1 MKQISFSEVE
11 FEGKKRTTRREVFL
25 SEMEKVT
32 PWAEVLEVIGPH
44 YPKGKR
50 DRPPVG
56 LERMLRVYLV
66 QQWYGLSDEQL
77 CSKSSVFR
85 GVWVFWIPGDT
96 RFDDRVHNRQH
107 LMHASDQGD
116 LFELAFGEQ
125 PFVEDLDHRVVPYGA
140 QGRHV

>member
-32 PWAEVLEVIGPH
+32 PWAEVLGVIGPH

-50 DRPPVG
+50 GRPPVG

-66 QQWYGLSDEQL
+66 QQWYGLSDE
-77 CSKSSVFR
+77 
-85 GVWVFWIPGDT
+85 G
-96 RFDDRVHNRQH
+96 
-107 LMHASDQGD
+107 
-116 LFELAFGEQ
+116 
-125 PFVEDLDHRVVPYGA
+125 VEDAITDSQAL
-140 QGRHV
+140 